1 MGTRCFTMSSLTTDT
16 EGITRASAPAE
27 KWQKPK
33 KGEEE
38 KEERKEEEEEL
49 KNSSTKAS
57 DA

>member
-27 KWQKPK
+27 EMAKAK
-33 KGEEE
+33 KEKK
-38 KEERKEEEEEL
+38 KEERKEEEEL
-49 KNSSTKAS
+49 KNSSTKAP